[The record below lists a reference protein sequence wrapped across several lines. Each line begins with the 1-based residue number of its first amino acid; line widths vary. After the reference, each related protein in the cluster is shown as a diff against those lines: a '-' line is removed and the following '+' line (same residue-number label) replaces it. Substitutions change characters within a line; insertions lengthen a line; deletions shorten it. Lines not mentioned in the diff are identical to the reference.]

1 MYRTFFQKNLVRKS
15 EIKIIQVNIGNKC
28 NQSCKH
34 CHLECSP
41 YGNKNM
47 NRKTAEQILKKIIEI
62 RPEMIDITGG
72 APEMNKNLSYF
83 IKELSEHNIK
93 TAIRTNLTILDDP
106 EYNHFIDLYRRN
118 RVKIIASLPSLNSAE
133 TDKQRGQM
141 VFEKSIKILK
151 KLNDI
156 GYGKG
161 DLELDLVQNPI
172 GDYISDIKQIEK
184 DYRETLYS
192 NYGITFDKFISIT
205 NIPIGRFREYLLTS
219 GNYEKYLDILVN
231 NFNYET
237 VDNLM
242 CKKIISI
249 DYEGFVYDCDFNLA
263 LNNRIK
269 GYENIKFWEINFD
282 DFNPIVSCGE
292 HCFACTVRRGSSC
305 YGTLIK
311 DETTDVRDV
320 VKYYYSSEVKKTTDL
335 KTGACC
341 SPDSIPSYIKDILLM
356 IEPEIIEKYYGCGSP
371 IPTAL
376 DGLNILDIGCGTGL
390 DCYVLSKLV
399 GAKGHIYGI
408 DMTEEQ
414 IAIAKKYISIHTER
428 FGYSEP
434 NITFIQDYIEN
445 INRHFRKESID
456 LVISNCVVNLIED
469 KETVLKHIY
478 DILKTGGEFYFSDI
492 YSDRRIPE
500 DLRNNKI
507 LYGEC
512 LGGALY
518 WRDFERIAKKV
529 GFLDPRIVS
538 KRLIDIKNEELK
550 NLVGNINFYTIT
562 YRLWKIEGLEDAC
575 EDYGHIAV
583 YKGNIKE
590 SFFRFVLDNSH
601 IFEKDKPERICGNT
615 ALMLSKTRFKKYF
628 EIIGDFKQHFGQFN
642 CNKENKNYDN
652 FKSCC

>member
-1 MYRTFFQKNLVRKS
+1 
-15 EIKIIQVNIGNKC
+15 
-28 NQSCKH
+28 
-34 CHLECSP
+34 
-41 YGNKNM
+41 M

-192 NYGITFDKFISIT
+192 NYGVTFDKFISIT

-219 GNYEKYLDILVN
+219 GNYEKYLDLLVN

-242 CKKIISI
+242 CRKIVSV
-249 DYEGFVYDCDFNLA
+249 DYEGYVYDCDFNLA

-269 GYENIKFWEINFD
+269 GYETIKFWEINFD

-292 HCFACTVRRGSSC
+292 HCFACTARRGSSC